1 MFIFTDRQ
9 FHSVQQTWKC
19 LYDNVNDVKELVPEF
34 FYFPEFLV
42 NMNHFDFGK
51 MQGGKKSQ
59 VHDVILPKW
68 AANPDDFIRQ
78 HRMALESNYVSENL
92 HHWIDL
98 IFGYKQ
104 KGM

>member
-1 MFIFTDRQ
+1 M
-9 FHSVQQTWKC
+9 
-19 LYDNVNDVKELVPEF
+19 YDNVNDVKELVPEF

-51 MQGGKKSQ
+51 LQGGKKSQ
-59 VHDVILPKW
+59 VNDVILPKW

-98 IFGYKQ
+98 ILLAARRANRRFVGWPSNPSHWTRF
-104 KGM
+104 

>member
-1 MFIFTDRQ
+1 VADRQ

-51 MQGGKKSQ
+51 LQVEKS
-59 VHDVILPKW
+59 LKS
-68 AANPDDFIRQ
+68 
-78 HRMALESNYVSENL
+78 M
-92 HHWIDL
+92 
-98 IFGYKQ
+98 
-104 KGM
+104 M